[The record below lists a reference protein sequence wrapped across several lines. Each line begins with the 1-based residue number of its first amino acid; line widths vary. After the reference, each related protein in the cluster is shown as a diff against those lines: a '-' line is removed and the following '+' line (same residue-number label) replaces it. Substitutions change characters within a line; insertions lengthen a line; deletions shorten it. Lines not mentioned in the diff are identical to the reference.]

1 MQLYIR
7 QNIQT
12 PKLKVVIQYT
22 NRVALQI
29 RMYTHLKINCIN
41 NGHCVLTHKTQFL
54 SRVGRVTP
62 VRLGLGGW
70 VTCEEGVETSLPAVG
85 AEVSCRRLLK
95 LLANDTSDIS
105 YLHFYICCTNCGY
118 HFQNTRTQISF
129 GLPFKVLGNI
139 ICATMA
145 SRIKIPVLLV
155 PNTQVINFSLGQ
167 FGI

>member
-1 MQLYIR
+1 MPNSNVLYLSNKFVIVCSSK
-7 QNIQT
+7 T
-12 PKLKVVIQYT
+12 PSTLSYSTTTKLNVVIQYT

-62 VRLGLGGW
+62 VRLGLAGW

-95 LLANDTSDIS
+95 LLSNDTSDIS
-105 YLHFYICCTNCGY
+105 CLHFYICCTNCG
-118 HFQNTRTQISF
+118 
-129 GLPFKVLGNI
+129 
-139 ICATMA
+139 
-145 SRIKIPVLLV
+145 
-155 PNTQVINFSLGQ
+155 
-167 FGI
+167 